1 MTSPDE
7 VRSAFRDL
15 AGHDPEG
22 VWSSPGRVNLIG
34 EHTDYNDGYALPF
47 GIPARARVAVA
58 RRDDRGLRMR
68 SLQHPG
74 EDAAVCVDDLAPG
87 QLTGWPTYV
96 AGVVW
101 AARRAGIDVPGID
114 LLLDGRVPAGSGL
127 SSSAALE
134 CAVATALND
143 LLAAGLDRNAL
154 ARLSQVTENEFV
166 GAPTGMLDQMA
177 SLHAQR
183 GHALF
188 LDNRT
193 LFVEQVPLD
202 PASAGLRLVIV
213 DTTVHHDNADGAYGE
228 RRATCE
234 RAADTLGVPALRDIS
249 RDDLA
254 DALDRLPDDEARRCV
269 RHVVTEDQRV
279 LDAVAALRSGDWTA
293 LAAAMDA
300 SHASLRDDYQ
310 VSSAELDVAVETA
323 RAAGALGS
331 RMTGAGFG
339 GSTISL
345 VPEDRVAAVRDAVT
359 RAFGERGWSEPAVGE
374 TEPADG
380 ARRDA

>member
-1 MTSPDE
+1 MQ
-7 VRSAFRDL
+7 
-15 AGHDPEG
+15 
-22 VWSSPGRVNLIG
+22 
-34 EHTDYNDGYALPF
+34 
-47 GIPARARVAVA
+47 RA
-58 RRDDRGLRMR
+58 
-68 SLQHPG
+68 G
-74 EDAAVCVDDLAPG
+74 EDATVSVDDLAPG

-101 AARRAGIDVPGID
+101 AARRAGIDVPGLD
-114 LLLDGRVPAGSGL
+114 VLVDGRVPPGSGL
-127 SSSAALE
+127 SSSHALE

-143 LLAAGLDRNAL
+143 LLDAGQDRNAL
-154 ARLSQVTENEFV
+154 ARLSQVTENDFV

-177 SLHAQR
+177 SLHAKR

-234 RAADTLGVPALRDIS
+234 RAASALGVPALRDVS
-249 RDDLA
+249 LDHLA
-254 DALDRLPDDEARRCV
+254 DALERLPDDEARNCV

-279 LDAVAALRSGDWTA
+279 LDSVAALRSGDWPA

-300 SHASLRDDYQ
+300 SHASLRDDYR

-323 RAAGALGS
+323 RDAGALGA
-331 RMTGAGFG
+331 RMTGAGLG

-345 VPEDRVAAVRDAVT
+345 VPEERVAGVRDAVI
-359 RAFGERGWSEPAVGE
+359 RAFGERGWAEPVVGE
-374 TEPADG
+374 TAPGDG
-380 ARRDA
+380 ARRDS

>member
-1 MTSPDE
+1 MTPPDE
-7 VRSAFRDL
+7 VRSAFREL
-15 AGHDPEG
+15 AGDDPEG

-47 GIPARARVAVA
+47 GIPARAWVAVA
-58 RRDDRGLRMR
+58 RREDGVLRMR
-68 SLQHPG
+68 SVQRPG
-74 EDAAVCVDDLAPG
+74 EDATVPVDGLAPG
-87 QLTGWPTYV
+87 QLTGWPTYL

-101 AARRAGIDVPGID
+101 AARRADIDVPGID
-114 LLLDGRVPAGSGL
+114 VLVDGRVPPGSGL
-127 SSSAALE
+127 SSSHALE
-134 CAVATALND
+134 CALATALND
-143 LLAAGLDRNAL
+143 LLDAGLDRNAL
-154 ARLSQVTENEFV
+154 ARLSQITENEFV

-202 PASAGLRLVIV
+202 PAGTGLRLVIV

-234 RAADTLGVPALRDIS
+234 GAAEVLGVPALRDVS
-249 RDDLA
+249 LDDLA
-254 DALDRLPDDEARRCV
+254 DALERLPEDEARRCV

-300 SHASLRDDYQ
+300 SHASLRDDYR
-310 VSSAELDVAVETA
+310 VSSPELDVAVETA
-323 RAAGALGS
+323 RSAGALGS

-345 VPEDRVAAVRDAVT
+345 VPEERVAAVRDAVT
-359 RAFGERGWSEPAVGE
+359 EAFGERGWAGPVVGE
-374 TEPADG
+374 TEPGDG
-380 ARRDA
+380 ARRDS

>member
-1 MTSPDE
+1 MTAADE
-7 VRSAFRDL
+7 VRAAFRAL

-47 GIPARARVAVA
+47 GIPARAWVAVA
-58 RRDDRGLRMR
+58 RRDDGVLRMR
-68 SLQHPG
+68 SVQRPD
-74 EDAAVCVDDLAPG
+74 EDATVSVDDLTPG
-87 QLTGWPTYV
+87 QPGGWPTYV
-96 AGVVW
+96 AGLVW
-101 AARRAGIDVPGID
+101 AARGAGLDVPGID
-114 LLLDGRVPAGSGL
+114 VLVDGRVPPGSGL
-127 SSSAALE
+127 SSSHALE

-143 LLAAGLDRNAL
+143 LLDAGLDRNAL
-154 ARLSQVTENEFV
+154 ARLSQVTENDFV

-177 SLHAQR
+177 SLHARR

-234 RAADTLGVPALRDIS
+234 RAAEVLGVPALRDVS
-249 RDDLA
+249 LDDLA
-254 DALDRLPDDEARRCV
+254 DALDRLPHDEARRCV

-279 LDAVAALRSGDWTA
+279 LDAVAALRSGDWAA

-300 SHASLRDDYQ
+300 SHVSLRDDYR
-310 VSSAELDVAVETA
+310 VSSPELDVAVETA
-323 RAAGALGS
+323 RQAGALGA

-345 VPEDRVAAVRDAVT
+345 VPEQRVPAVREAVT
-359 RAFGERGWSEPAVGE
+359 RVFGERGWAEPVVGE
-374 TEPADG
+374 TEPTDG

>member
-1 MTSPDE
+1 MTAPDE
-7 VRSAFRDL
+7 VRSAFREL

-47 GIPARARVAVA
+47 GIPARAWVAVA
-58 RRDDRGLRMR
+58 LRDDGVLRMR
-68 SLQHPG
+68 SVQRPG
-74 EDAAVCVDDLAPG
+74 EDAKVSVDELAPG
-87 QLTGWPTYV
+87 QLTGWPTHV

-101 AARRAGIDVPGID
+101 AARQGGIDVPGID
-114 LLLDGRVPAGSGL
+114 VLVDGRVPPGSGL
-127 SSSAALE
+127 SSSHALE

-143 LLAAGLDRNAL
+143 LLGAGLDRNAL
-154 ARLSQVTENEFV
+154 ARLSQVTENDFV

-234 RAADTLGVPALRDIS
+234 RAAQVLGVPALRDVS
-249 RDDLA
+249 LADLG
-254 DALDRLPDDEARRCV
+254 DALDRLTDDEARTCV

-279 LDAVAALRSGDWTA
+279 LDAVAALRTGNWAA
-293 LAAAMDA
+293 LAVAMDA
-300 SHASLRDDYQ
+300 SHVSLRDDYR
-310 VSSAELDVAVETA
+310 VSSPELDVAVETA
-323 RAAGALGS
+323 RAAGALGA

-345 VPEDRVAAVRDAVT
+345 VPEERVTAVRDAVT
-359 RAFGERGWSEPAVGE
+359 RAFAERGWAEPVVGE

-380 ARRDA
+380 ARRDD

>member
-1 MTSPDE
+1 M
-7 VRSAFRDL
+7 
-15 AGHDPEG
+15 
-22 VWSSPGRVNLIG
+22 
-34 EHTDYNDGYALPF
+34 
-47 GIPARARVAVA
+47 
-58 RRDDRGLRMR
+58 LRMR
-68 SLQHPG
+68 SVQRPG
-74 EDAAVCVDDLAPG
+74 DDATVPLDELGPG
-87 QLTGWPTYV
+87 QLAGWTTYV

-101 AARRAGIDVPGID
+101 AARKAGVDVPGLD
-114 LLLDGRVPAGSGL
+114 VLVDGRVPPGSGL
-127 SSSAALE
+127 SSSHALE
-134 CAVATALND
+134 CAVAMALND
-143 LLAAGLDRNAL
+143 VLDAGLDRNAL
-154 ARLSQVTENEFV
+154 ARLSQVTENDFV

-177 SLHAQR
+177 SLHARR

-193 LFVEQVPLD
+193 LLVEQVPLD

-228 RRATCE
+228 RRAACE
-234 RAADTLGVPALRDIS
+234 RAASVLGVPALRDVPLS
-249 RDDLA
+249 DLA

-279 LDAVAALRSGDWTA
+279 LDAVAALRSGDWAA

-300 SHASLRDDYQ
+300 SHASLRDDYR
-310 VSSAELDVAVETA
+310 VSSPELDVAVETA
-323 RAAGALGS
+323 RAAGALGA

-345 VPEDRVAAVRDAVT
+345 VPAERVTAVRDAVA
-359 RAFGERGWSEPAVGE
+359 RAFGERGWAEPVVGE

>member
-1 MTSPDE
+1 MTAPDD

-47 GIPARARVAVA
+47 GIPARAWVAVA
-58 RRDDRGLRMR
+58 RRDDEVLRLR
-68 SLQHPG
+68 SVQRPG
-74 EDAAVCVDDLAPG
+74 EDATLSVDGLVPG

-101 AARRAGIDVPGID
+101 AARRAGVDVPGID
-114 LLLDGRVPAGSGL
+114 VLVDGRVPPGSGL
-127 SSSAALE
+127 SSSHALE

-143 LLAAGLDRNAL
+143 LLDAGLDRNAL

-202 PASAGLRLVIV
+202 PASASLRLVIV

-234 RAADTLGVPALRDIS
+234 RAAEILGVPALRDVS
-249 RDDLA
+249 LDDLA
-254 DALDRLPDDEARRCV
+254 DALHRLPDDEARRCV

-279 LDAVAALRSGDWTA
+279 LDAVAALGSGDWTS

-300 SHASLRDDYQ
+300 SHISLRDDYR
-310 VSSAELDVAVETA
+310 VSSPELDVAVETA
-323 RAAGALGS
+323 RDAGALGA

-345 VPEDRVAAVRDAVT
+345 VPEERVDAVREAVT
-359 RAFGERGWSEPAVGE
+359 RAFADQGWAEPVVGV
-374 TEPADG
+374 TEPGDG
-380 ARRDA
+380 ARRDG